1 VSGGVARKEHS
12 EFSSNIDLIDVLPP
26 GLYEAT
32 FTAKSADTANPEL
45 AHGNWIM
52 RCEQR
57 TLDDIRAMGG
67 NTPEDERRFATAAK
81 VSEINLA
88 NYRKFVQPW
97 IRATVTPQMAEWMR
111 NMHPLRISYEAF
123 GRDSA
128 AMKAVEGAAENIR
141 EKRKPVAADNPFLK
155 AQETFS
161 KNIVDALDR
170 WRDAQEKIS
179 ETMFLSIYGSPALQA
194 AVGIDPDADVSP
206 KPQMSPQHRKLLDAR
221 IAELRSQVGKGG
233 LRECVMRGMLYIGM
247 ARGMVDE
254 RSIEALRQLRRSDES
269 KRITLAQFK
278 MIVREQ
284 FFMLLLEP
292 EASLAAIPKLLPKG
306 EDERRAGLAVI
317 REVLSA
323 TGTDLS
329 GEIGR
334 RLDRVT
340 QLFGLT
346 AEPHAKAS

>member
-1 VSGGVARKEHS
+1 
-12 EFSSNIDLIDVLPP
+12 
-26 GLYEAT
+26 
-32 FTAKSADTANPEL
+32 
-45 AHGNWIM
+45 
-52 RCEQR
+52 
-57 TLDDIRAMGG
+57 MGG

-97 IRATVTPQMAEWMR
+97 IRAAVTPQMAEWMR

-233 LRECVMRGMLYIGM
+233 LRECVMGHPL
-247 ARGMVDE
+247 
-254 RSIEALRQLRRSDES
+254 
-269 KRITLAQFK
+269 
-278 MIVREQ
+278 
-284 FFMLLLEP
+284 
-292 EASLAAIPKLLPKG
+292 
-306 EDERRAGLAVI
+306 VI
-317 REVLSA
+317 R
-323 TGTDLS
+323 
-329 GEIGR
+329 
-334 RLDRVT
+334 
-340 QLFGLT
+340 
-346 AEPHAKAS
+346 